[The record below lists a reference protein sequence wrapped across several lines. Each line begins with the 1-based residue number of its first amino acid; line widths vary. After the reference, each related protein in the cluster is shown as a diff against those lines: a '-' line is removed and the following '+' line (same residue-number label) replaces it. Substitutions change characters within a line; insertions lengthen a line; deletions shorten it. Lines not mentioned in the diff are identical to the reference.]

1 VKKSTLIVLVIAAG
15 AAVGGWLLTHRGA
28 SPGVNATAQGK
39 GRVLYW
45 YDPMRPEQHFDKPGK
60 SPFMDMQLVPMT
72 ADEAGGHQEGTISID
87 PRMAQNLGIRTAPV
101 ERGTLAQEA
110 RATGSVMANESR
122 IQVVQSRAAG
132 WVERLQVRKVGDP
145 VRKGQLLAEVYSPDL
160 LAAQQELLLALRSA
174 GEHPGA
180 GSLVEASRYRL
191 SFLGMSDTQIAQIE
205 QNGHAQR
212 RVAFYSPINGVVTQL
227 GVREGAQVS
236 PGMNLFNLVDL
247 STVWVTAEIT
257 EAQAAWIA
265 NGQPAEVRF
274 AALPGR
280 VFKGSVDYVYPELM
294 AETRTLKARIVLDNP
309 RLELKPE
316 MYATVTVRSGT
327 KRDALLIPS
336 EALIRTGTRSAVIVA
351 EGEGHFRPADVTV
364 GDETDGKVEI
374 RSGLQEHQQVVASG
388 QFLIDSEANLRG
400 ALGRL
405 TPPENESPAGA
416 MSGERSGDEHPAPSM
431 KSMEGMSIKKEP
443 SAGDAKTTPEKRR

>member
-1 VKKSTLIVLVIAAG
+1 
-15 AAVGGWLLTHRGA
+15 
-28 SPGVNATAQGK
+28 
-39 GRVLYW
+39 
-45 YDPMRPEQHFDKPGK
+45 
-60 SPFMDMQLVPMT
+60 
-72 ADEAGGHQEGTISID
+72 
-87 PRMAQNLGIRTAPV
+87 MAQNLGIRTAPV

-257 EAQAAWIA
+257 EVQAAWIA
-265 NGQPAEVRF
+265 NGQPAELRF
-274 AALPGR
+274 PALPGR

-316 MYATVTVRSGT
+316 MYATVTVSRGT
-327 KRDALLIPS
+327 KHDALLIPS
-336 EALIRTGTRSAVIVA
+336 EALIRTGTRSAVIIA

-364 GDETDGKVEI
+364 GDEADGKVEI

-405 TPPENESPAGA
+405 TPPENEPPPGA
-416 MSGERSGDEHPAPSM
+416 MSGKGSGEGQPTPSM
-431 KSMEGMSIKKEP
+431 KGMEGMQMKKEP
-443 SAGDAKTTPEKRR
+443 SAGDDKTTPEKRR

>member
-1 VKKSTLIVLVIAAG
+1 MVVIAAS
-15 AAVGGWLLTHRGA
+15 AAVAGWLLAHRGA
-28 SPGVNATAQGK
+28 SPDVNATAEGK

-87 PRMAQNLGIRTAPV
+87 PRMVQNLGFRTAPV

-122 IQVVQSRAAG
+122 IEVVQSRAAG
-132 WVERLQVRKVGDP
+132 WVERLHVRKVGDP

-160 LAAQQELLLALRSA
+160 LTAQQELLLALRSA
-174 GEHPGA
+174 SEHPDA

-191 SFLGMSDTQIAQIE
+191 SFLGMSDTQIAQIQE
-205 QNGHAQR
+205 YGHAQR

-227 GVREGAQVS
+227 GVREGARVS

-265 NGQPAEVRF
+265 NGQPAELRF
-274 AALPGR
+274 PALPGR

-316 MYATVTVRSGT
+316 MYATVTVSGGA
-327 KRDALLIPS
+327 KREALLIPS
-336 EALIRTGTRSAVIVA
+336 EALIRTGTRSAVIIA
-351 EGEGHFRPADVTV
+351 GGEGHFRPADVTV
-364 GDETDGKVEI
+364 GDEADGKVEI
-374 RSGLQEHQQVVASG
+374 RSGLQENQQVVASG

-405 TPPENESPAGA
+405 MPPGNEPPAG
-416 MSGERSGDEHPAPSM
+416 D
-431 KSMEGMSIKKEP
+431 
-443 SAGDAKTTPEKRR
+443 DKTTPGKRR